1 MADPDPVKKPVV
13 TGEGIAL
20 QMVEQL
26 SELNARLADHAQH
39 DRPLSASIANLL
51 DELNGHFE
59 VISRSMELLLERK
72 GKKLGLIDL
81 AECWVEAD
89 EEIMGEDDDDQD
101 GDIPVRH

>member
-1 MADPDPVKKPVV
+1 MPDPDPPKKPVV

-26 SELNARLADHAQH
+26 TELNARLADHAQH
-39 DRPLSASIANLL
+39 DRPMAASIANLL
-51 DELNGHFE
+51 DETNGRLE
-59 VISRSMELLLERK
+59 VITRTMELLLERK

-89 EEIMGEDDDDQD
+89 EEIMGEDDDDDD
-101 GDIPVRH
+101 GDVPVRH